1 MAARL
6 EIKRLRR
13 ISPAPKRLPGLSPV
27 VVLAEA
33 AKLADERGF
42 EQFSLAELADRLH
55 VRSPSLYNHIKS
67 FDSLKRGLAMM
78 ALRELADALG
88 KAAIGKSRDEAV
100 RSLAAAYREFVK
112 KHPGL
117 YQATERAV
125 GAGDFELNR
134 ASDVVVNV
142 CLAVLRGYGLDRR
155 AALHALR
162 GLRSAVHGF
171 ATLEAAGGFG
181 IPLSIDES
189 FTWLVECFV
198 AGLNAAVDARED
210 RDAQKKTSRDQIGRA
225 HV

>member
-6 EIKRLRR
+6 EIKRPPHK
-13 ISPAPKRLPGLSPV
+13 SPAPKRPGLSPD

-33 AKLADERGF
+33 AKLADENGF
-42 EQFSLAELADRLH
+42 EQLSLAELADRFH
-55 VRSPSLYNHIKS
+55 IKPPSLYNHIES
-67 FDSLKRGLAMM
+67 LDSLKRGLAIM
-78 ALRELADALG
+78 ALRELADSLG
-88 KAAIGKSRDEAV
+88 KASIGRAKDDAV
-100 RSLAAAYREFVK
+100 RCLAGAHREFVK

-125 GAGDFELNR
+125 GASDPELKR
-134 ASDVVVNV
+134 ASDEVVDV

-189 FTWLVECFV
+189 FSWLVECFV
-198 AGLNAAVDARED
+198 TGLNAAVGERED
-210 RDAQKKTSRDQIGRA
+210 RDAQKRFSRDRA
-225 HV
+225 KELQQ